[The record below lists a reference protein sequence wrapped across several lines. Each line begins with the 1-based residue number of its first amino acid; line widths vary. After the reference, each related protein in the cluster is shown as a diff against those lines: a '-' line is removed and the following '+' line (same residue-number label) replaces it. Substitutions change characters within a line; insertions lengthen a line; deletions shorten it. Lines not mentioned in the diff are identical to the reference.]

1 MFEIMAD
8 CGKMWDRLIDGD
20 AQKPAIGHVHIDLFQ
35 SSAKRRQSINVLNK
49 DDLKKDHR
57 INAWSAIIFTVKIFH
72 EIIDPVKINGS
83 IYFTKKMVFWNHGF
97 ETDEFNNVTF
107 IRIFS

>member
-1 MFEIMAD
+1 MAD
-8 CGKMWDRLIDGD
+8 CGKMRDRLIDGE

-35 SSAKRRQSINVLNK
+35 SSAKRRKAIDVLNK
-49 DDLKKDHR
+49 DDLKKDNR

-72 EIIDPVKINGS
+72 EIIDPVKIDGS
-83 IYFTKKMVFWNHGF
+83 IYLAEKVVFWDHGF
-97 ETDEFNNVTF
+97 ETDEFNDVTF